1 MAVQTFSNFSS
12 DAVTYIAEK
21 TLMIAKKAVIFQQL
35 GDRAQLPSNNS
46 KTFQYT
52 RYDRLSLPSAS
63 LSEGVTPS
71 NTSISISTVSAVADQ
86 WGAFVNLSDVAQ
98 LTIKHPVMVKAIDLM
113 GYQAAETM
121 DREIIK
127 VLLAGTSVVFP
138 GSVSVRSGLAT
149 SDVIS
154 TNVIRKAVS
163 ELRSQGAHEYDGS
176 DFVGVID
183 PFVEMDISADST
195 FQTAGQY
202 SNIKVLQNGEIGR
215 WMGVRWMRSNLIPSI
230 AQGTAVSATSPASP
244 AGTFTTANYRVSVA
258 EYDIATGFLTKL
270 YDNANVAFTNL
281 DSLAL
286 TTPNVAGKMYKIFI
300 SAAAASASASMY
312 QGVDA
317 VSGTDFIA
325 LNTAASVL
333 APPASGD
340 LIAGSDI
347 PASGVVAHCSWLLG
361 KEAYT
366 VVDLQKLQTFIT
378 PASASDSDPLFQRR
392 KAGWKFFFKSVINNQ
407 DFLKRIESASAY
419 S

>member
-35 GDRAQLPSNNS
+35 GDRAQLPANNS

-52 RYDRLSLPSAS
+52 RYDRLALPSAS
-63 LSEGVTPS
+63 LTEGVTPS
-71 NTSISISTVSAVADQ
+71 NTSISISTVQAVADQ

-121 DREIIK
+121 DREIIN

-138 GSVSVRSGLAT
+138 GAVTVRSGLAT
-149 SDVIS
+149 TDVM
-154 TNVIRKAVS
+154 TTAVVRKTVS

-176 DFVGVID
+176 DFVGVVD
-183 PFVEMDISADST
+183 PFVEMDMSADST
-195 FQTAGQY
+195 FQTAASY

-215 WMGVRWMRSNLIPSI
+215 WMGVRWMRSNLIPVL
-230 AQGTAVSATSPASP
+230 ATGAAVSATSPASP

-258 EYDIATGFLTKL
+258 EYDISTGFLTKL
-270 YDNANVAFTNL
+270 YANDNVAFTNL

-286 TTPNVAGKMYKIFI
+286 TTPNSSDKMYKIFI
-300 SAAAASASASMY
+300 SAAAAGATASLY

-317 VSGTDFIA
+317 VYGSDFIPY
-325 LNTAASVL
+325 NTAASVL
-333 APPASGD
+333 APPASGAV
-340 LIAGSDI
+340 IAGSDI
-347 PASGVVAHCSWLLG
+347 PASGVVAHFSWVLG

-378 PASASDSDPLFQRR
+378 PASASDSDPLVQRR

-407 DFLKRIESASAY
+407 NFLKRIESASAF